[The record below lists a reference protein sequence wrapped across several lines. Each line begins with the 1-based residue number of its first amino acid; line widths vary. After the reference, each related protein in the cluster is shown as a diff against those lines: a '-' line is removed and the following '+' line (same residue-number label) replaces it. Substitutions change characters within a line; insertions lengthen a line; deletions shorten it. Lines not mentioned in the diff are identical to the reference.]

1 MKLRIN
7 ESDNNIKLKD
17 YPLLST
23 SAVKNLNGSII
34 YSPDEIP
41 EEWLNLPIIDKY
53 FDDDWRKRI
62 LIVDVPKYNAKSNF
76 NTIENPDRIASNW
89 FGHKVGNVDIN
100 DYMRFEKGEDAH
112 LEYMT
117 AKEYMEC
124 CSKIFGKSVDYL
136 YDNLPDKSSVDKYA
150 KDMLNGDVFPLPYV
164 NFATN
169 QQEGR
174 HRALAVAKAYG
185 EDAELPVIVIYPS
198 DPTDAEIR
206 KYAENRWGK
215 NEVEWGFKYCL
226 SKINPERYDELYNTE
241 QETDLDNDEDFD
253 IEIDDLDNIDE
264 LIADLDLDIDLDNE
278 QEDDTVEDFLNK
290 AFGEN
295 HKDFEDYS
303 IGEILN
309 GLKHTYE

>member
-1 MKLRIN
+1 MIIIN
-7 ESDNNIKLKD
+7 ES
-17 YPLLST
+17 
-23 SAVKNLNGSII
+23 
-34 YSPDEIP
+34 
-41 EEWLNLPIIDKY
+41 
-53 FDDDWRKRI
+53 
-62 LIVDVPKYNAKSNF
+62 YNAKSNF
-76 NTIENPDRIASNW
+76 ATIENPDRIASNW
-89 FGHKVGNVDIN
+89 FGHKVGKVDIN

-136 YDNLPDKSSVDKYA
+136 YNNLPDKSSVDKYA
-150 KDMLNGDVFPLPYV
+150 QDMLNGDIFPLPYV

-206 KYAENRWGK
+206 KYAEDRWGK
-215 NEVEWGFKYCL
+215 NQVEWGFDYCL

-241 QETDLDNDEDFD
+241 QEIDIDNDEDFD
-253 IEIDDLDNIDE
+253 IEIDDIDDVLDNIDE
-264 LIADLDLDIDLDNE
+264 
-278 QEDDTVEDFLNK
+278 EDFLNFVNTEYNKNYKEYNDIPFDIFTK
-290 AFGEN
+290 AVD
-295 HKDFEDYS
+295 KYYS
-303 IGEILN
+303 I
-309 GLKHTYE
+309 